1 MCRHAVPTSVPTS
14 LLLPISTAEPPELD
28 CMPAPR
34 GGSLLDRYDEAMV
47 TAEVR

>member
-1 MCRHAVPTSVPTS
+1 MNKHSE
-14 LLLPISTAEPPELD
+14 LLPIAAIAAAEPPELEG
-28 CMPAPR
+28 MPAPR